1 MIVIYYHKNFFLSLT
16 SILTHR
22 DADFDYGKNRSVQ
35 HYFVT
40 LDDGMEFDATT
51 IKELKEIAKRIE
63 SKSK

>member
-1 MIVIYYHKNFFLSLT
+1 ME
-16 SILTHR
+16 
-22 DADFDYGKNRSVQ
+22 KNRSVQ

-51 IKELKEIAKRIE
+51 IKELKKIAKRIE

>member
-1 MIVIYYHKNFFLSLT
+1 MEIKDYLPKRIRDRVM
-16 SILTHR
+16 R
-22 DADFDYGKNRSVQ
+22 VDVDADFDYGKNRSVQ